1 MVIHKGRI
9 KEEKEIF
16 TSSCSVKGMERT
28 RRSVNIDFYNYTLYS
43 NLTAWGQK

>member
-16 TSSCSVKGMERT
+16 TSSCLVKGMERMK
-28 RRSVNIDFYNYTLYS
+28 RSVNINFYNCTPYS
-43 NLTAWGQK
+43 NLIAWGQK